1 MVNKAS
7 YILTSLVILVF
18 CFLESKCQVTIRSL
32 PDIGNRFVNVP
43 NSSSYRESDYFIDTD
58 LDQMFVADQREGKRP
73 AFATCINCDEY
84 EKKRVLQFFTLP
96 TFDST
101 FFESDCSMIE
111 GVYKRSFALIAKD
124 KQSIS
129 LKVSIGNDQSYVCYA
144 DVDSLKSIK
153 TQEGRELN
161 FVQIDT
167 SDLLMAVINAIG
179 AQLIKPNKY
188 IVTRGRYLK
197 KISDSKLLFAWDI
210 KVPYQKNGSKSIEW
224 GNFLVHAI
232 LDENL
237 KFRIVRYLKLDESNL
252 HLSKL
257 IYNVFDSIQYTARG
271 HTILT
276 YNPNDLAYLEKL
288 KKKEEEERLVPK
300 EVTEGFE
307 QPEFEPRVIGR
318 EKVTLIQKVICSGD
332 SFIIQTDT
340 IDVKFRVSN
349 LFSYRDELYEFDY
362 SSAEEGKPSLLKLG
376 NILLGIYDSIHPS
389 YYQTT
394 PSRCWKNWKF
404 LNLPIANSDSVMY
417 DSKSNQ
423 DFPVTSLD
431 FVLADGMKC
440 DTFRLESFIPMFP
453 VDFFFTKDGSLHVL
467 AESRFFERNFGS
479 NTVDI
484 EYAYNIDY
492 AYLFQGPKV
501 YLTNESIAKFG
512 PDSLTNQLI
521 SYLNYIEIPRLSEL
535 DSKKYART
543 NRCDVS
549 GLKLNKNY
557 FNAILMD
564 RDEVLGNLEVGIYTS
579 DELRSRKPKGS
590 LKKGKEVYILIYGY
604 VFKFD
609 NRSKRLWL
617 GDGTELKAV
626 ENLRAAVDIAI
637 RSVLCLNYN
646 VELERPIC
654 YE

>member
-124 KQSIS
+124 KQSIP
-129 LKVSIGNDQSYVCYA
+129 LRVSIGNDQSYVCYA
-144 DVDSLKSIK
+144 NVNSLKSIK
-153 TQEGRELN
+153 TIEGRELN

-167 SDLLMAVINAIG
+167 SDLLIAVINAIG

-300 EVTEGFE
+300 EVTDGYE

-332 SFIIQTDT
+332 SFTIHTDT
-340 IDVKFRVSN
+340 IHAQYRVHNGRS
-349 LFSYRDELYEFDY
+349 FHDELYEFDY
-362 SSAEEGKPSLLKLG
+362 SSLEEGKPRLLKVG
-376 NILLGIYDSIHPS
+376 NILIGIYDELPQVD
-389 YYQTT
+389 YQTR
-394 PSRCWKNWKF
+394 PSQAWKNWKF
-404 LNLPIANSDSVMY
+404 LNLPIANNDSVKY

-423 DFPVTSLD
+423 DFPITSLD
-431 FVLADGMKC
+431 IVLTDGIKC
-440 DTFRLESFIPMFP
+440 DTFRLKSFMPLFI
-453 VDFFFTKDGSLHVL
+453 VDYLFTKDGSFHVL
-467 AESRFFERNFGS
+467 AKSRFLESNFGS
-479 NTVDI
+479 PVINYQKFPEDL
-484 EYAYNIDY
+484 N
-492 AYLFQGPKV
+492 AYLKKEEV
-501 YLTNESIAKFG
+501 ARYV
-512 PDSLTNQLI
+512 PDSLVDQII
-521 SYLNYIEIPRLSEL
+521 SFLNYIKIPRLSEL

-609 NRSKRLWL
+609 YRSKSLWL

>member
-7 YILTSLVILVF
+7 YILIPLVILVF
-18 CFLESKCQVTIRSL
+18 GFLESKCQVTIRSL
-32 PDIGNRFVNVP
+32 PDIGSRFVNVP
-43 NSSSYRESDYFIDTD
+43 NSSSYRESDYFIDAE
-58 LDQMFVADQREGKRP
+58 LDQLFVVDQREGKRP
-73 AFATCINCDEY
+73 AFATCINCDNY

-101 FFESDCSMIE
+101 FLESDCSMIE
-111 GVYKRSFALIAKD
+111 GVCMKSFALAAKD
-124 KQSIS
+124 KQSIP
-129 LKVSIGNDQSYVCYA
+129 LRVSIGNDQSYVCYA
-144 DVDSLKSIK
+144 NVNSLKSIK
-153 TQEGRELN
+153 TKEGRELN

-167 SDLLMAVINAIG
+167 SDLLMAVCNAID
-179 AQLIKPNKY
+179 AQFIKPNKY

-224 GNFLVHAI
+224 GRFLVHAI

-237 KFRIVRYLKLDESNL
+237 KFRIVRHLKLDESNL

-257 IYNVFDSIQYTARG
+257 IYNVFDSIQYSAKG

-300 EVTEGFE
+300 EVYEGFE
-307 QPEFEPRVIGR
+307 QPKFEPRVIGR
-318 EKVTLIQKVICSGD
+318 DHVSLIDKVICSVD
-332 SFIIQTDT
+332 SFIVQTDT
-340 IDVKFRVSN
+340 IDVQFHVSN

-362 SSAEEGKPSLLKLG
+362 SSVEEGKPKLLKLG
-376 NILLGIYDSIHPS
+376 NMLLGIYHPS
-389 YYQTT
+389 FPEYFQTI
-394 PSRCWKNWKF
+394 PSRSWKNWKF
-404 LNLPIANSDSVMY
+404 LNLPIANRDSVNY

-423 DFPVTSLD
+423 NFPITSLD
-431 FVLADGMKC
+431 IVLADGMKC

-467 AESRFFERNFGS
+467 AESRFLESNFGFNTIPIEIS
-479 NTVDI
+479 NPI
-484 EYAYNIDY
+484 
-492 AYLFQGPKV
+492 QGSKF
-501 YLTNESIAKFG
+501 YLTNESITKFG

-626 ENLRAAVDIAI
+626 ENLHAAVDIAI

-646 VELERPIC
+646 VELKQRIC